1 MKKTFVSVVALS
13 AAFFSGATH
22 GAAASPSCETP
33 ATPVEIVS
41 PTNGA
46 IVAVVPDAQKKV
58 ITLPTLAERI
68 KLFVDD
74 RVHGGKVIRHDG
86 YWRKSKPLRL
96 KWKVPSPG
104 KWSAKI
110 EIGKK
115 PDLSDARVW
124 YKRAS
129 KVDAASGRE
138 KADGGARGVKEYT
151 VPRANLEVGQRY
163 FWRVTLRKR
172 CEKFNCGPKCPN
184 KCKESKA
191 VLSSP
196 VGSFVTEDQAPRW
209 IEIDGHVGNF
219 RDFGGWRTQDGRRV
233 RQGMVFRSAGL
244 NDNSVTGEAQGRNRL
259 TVEDVKYMTGT
270 LGIRSDLDL
279 RTSSETAGMSES
291 PLGAGVKYVQHPSSC
306 YDGIFHENGKK
317 AMAENF
323 RHFCDRRNYPVIVH
337 CIGGADRTG
346 SLCYVLN
353 GVLGVDRHDLEVDW
367 ESTFYPKI
375 PDENPDPH
383 YWCRES
389 HFNDGFSKY
398 GKEGDS
404 WNRRIE
410 LYLLD
415 CGVTEAEIAAFRDIM
430 LEPAS

>member
-1 MKKTFVSVVALS
+1 MSKTIAVSALMMLAWAAS
-13 AAFFSGATH
+13 AAAT
-22 GAAASPSCETP
+22 
-33 ATPVEIVS
+33 VELVS

-46 IVAVVPDAQKKV
+46 VVAVVPDAQKKV
-58 ITLPTLAERI
+58 MSLLTLAERI
-68 KLFVDD
+68 RLFADD
-74 RVHGGKVIRHDG
+74 RTHGGKVLRHDA
-86 YWRKSKPLRL
+86 YWHKAKPLRL
-96 KWKVPSPG
+96 QWKAPASG
-104 KWSAKI
+104 KWAAKV

-124 YKRAS
+124 YVRAS

-138 KADGGARGVKEYT
+138 KADGGTSGVKEYT
-151 VPRANLEVGQRY
+151 VPYANLEVAQRY
-163 FWRVTLRKR
+163 FLRVTLRRR
-172 CEKFNCGPKCPN
+172 CEKFNCGPKCPG
-184 KCKESKA
+184 KCKESKT

-196 VGSFVTEDQAPRW
+196 VITFVTEDQAPRW
-209 IEIDGHVGNF
+209 IEIEGRVWNF
-219 RDFGGWRTQDGRRV
+219 RDLGGWRTQDGRRV

-244 NDNSVTGEAQGRNRL
+244 NSNSATGEAQGRNRL

-279 RTSSETAGMSES
+279 RSSSETADMSES
-291 PLGAGVKYVQHPSSC
+291 PLGAGVKYVQHSSSC
-306 YDGIFHENGKK
+306 YDAIFRENGKK

-367 ESTFYPKI
+367 ESTFYPNI
-375 PDENPDPH
+375 PDANPDPH

-415 CGVTEAEIAAFRDIM
+415 CGVTEAEIATFRDIM
-430 LEPAS
+430 LESDGQ

>member
-1 MKKTFVSVVALS
+1 MSNKTIAVSVFMMLALAAS
-13 AAFFSGATH
+13 AAGQ
-22 GAAASPSCETP
+22 
-33 ATPVEIVS
+33 VELLS
-41 PTNGA
+41 PTNGE

-58 ITLPTLAERI
+58 IALPTLEDRI

-74 RVHGGKVIRHDG
+74 RTNGGKVIRHDA
-86 YWRKSKPLRL
+86 YWRKSRPFRL

-104 KWSAKI
+104 KWAAKV

-124 YKRAS
+124 YVGAS
-129 KVDAASGRE
+129 KIDDASGRE
-138 KADGGARGVKEYT
+138 KADGGTGGVKAYT
-151 VPRANLEVGQRY
+151 VPYANLEVAQRY
-163 FWRVTLRKR
+163 FLRVTLRKR
-172 CEKFNCGPKCPN
+172 CVKFNCGPKCPN
-184 KCKESKA
+184 NCKESKT

-196 VGSFVTEDQAPRW
+196 VITFVTEDQAPRW
-209 IEIDGHVGNF
+209 IEIEGRVGNF
-219 RDFGGWRTQDGRRV
+219 RDLGGWRTQDGRRV

-244 NDNSVTGEAQGRNRL
+244 NNNSATGEAQGRNRL

-279 RTSSETAGMSES
+279 RSSSETADMSES
-291 PLGAGVKYVQHPSSC
+291 PLGAGVKYVRHSSSC
-306 YDGIFHENGKK
+306 YDAIFRDDGK
-317 AMAENF
+317 ARMAENF

-346 SLCYVLN
+346 SLSYVLN

-398 GKEGDS
+398 GKEGDN

-415 CGVTEAEIAAFRDIM
+415 CGVTEAEIATFREIM
-430 LEPAS
+430 LEPDDKKLYRL

>member
-1 MKKTFVSVVALS
+1 MSSKTITVSVFMMLALAAS
-13 AAFFSGATH
+13 AAGQ
-22 GAAASPSCETP
+22 
-33 ATPVEIVS
+33 VELLS
-41 PTNGA
+41 PTNGE

-58 ITLPTLAERI
+58 IALPTLEDRI

-74 RVHGGKVIRHDG
+74 RTNGGKVIRHDA
-86 YWRKSKPLRL
+86 YWRKSRPFRL
-96 KWKVPSPG
+96 KWKAPAPG
-104 KWSAKI
+104 RWSAKV
-110 EIGKK
+110 EVGKK
-115 PDLSDARVW
+115 PDLSDARAW
-124 YKRAS
+124 YVRAG
-129 KVDAASGRE
+129 KEDAASGRE
-138 KADGGARGVKEYT
+138 KADGVASGVKEYT
-151 VPRANLEVGQRY
+151 VPYANLEVARRY
-163 FWRVTLRKR
+163 YWRVTLRKR
-172 CEKFNCGPKCPN
+172 CKKYDCGTRCP
-184 KCKESKA
+184 CEDSKV

-196 VGSFVTEDQAPRW
+196 VGSFFTEDQAPRW
-209 IEIDGHVGNF
+209 IEIEGRTKNF
-219 RDFGGWRTQDGRRV
+219 RDLGGWRTQDGRRV

-279 RTSSETAGMSES
+279 RSIKETADLAES
-291 PLGAGVKYVQHPSSC
+291 PLGASVKFVRRSSTC
-306 YDGIFHENGKK
+306 YDGIFRDEGK
-317 AMAENF
+317 ARMAENF

-346 SLCYVLN
+346 SLAYVLN
-353 GVLGVDRHDLEVDW
+353 GVLGVSRHDIEVDW
-367 ESTFYPKI
+367 ESTFYPNI
-375 PDENPDPH
+375 PDENPDPN

-389 HFNDGFSKY
+389 HFNNGFSKY

-430 LEPAS
+430 LEPADGK